1 MGLYAIK
8 FSVEVSAV
16 LRSECTKYG
25 PMLSVCDLL
34 VTFHCVEYM
43 FFVLKLWKQCT
54 LKPGHQRGLTEKKCN
69 DG

>member
-16 LRSECTKYG
+16 LYSEWTKYC

-34 VTFHCVEYM
+34 DIFH
-43 FFVLKLWKQCT
+43 
-54 LKPGHQRGLTEKKCN
+54 
-69 DG
+69 